1 MSVLW
6 CMYTV
11 KIKIFVEVGDSPTI
25 RPNNLDV
32 LLLVFV
38 FLACIPSVVVTVV
51 VYSSYFADQYVC
63 VCVCVQLSTLGKM
76 MKYLKRCVDMIFP
89 CLFFF
94 CVIGC

>member
-1 MSVLW
+1 
-6 CMYTV
+6 MYTV

-63 VCVCVQLSTLGKM
+63 VCVCATFNSWENDEIFEKMCRYDFPLSVFLLCDRL
-76 MKYLKRCVDMIFP
+76 LKKQ
-89 CLFFF
+89 
-94 CVIGC
+94 G